1 MSQIKKKE
9 DRDLKL
15 QIIVDPLNELNKQKM
30 EPIKQP
36 ESKQEIKS
44 IKQENIKEEE
54 EMKFIKREAPG
65 TPPLVSGEISGKGH
79 MIVSDKP
86 FQYVYWD
93 NINELVHR
101 LRLLIASQNAGNTSH
116 NNEIMSIIEE
126 LREAGV
132 VE

>member
-15 QIIVDPLNELNKQKM
+15 QIIKAVKAIRKKHMQLKVGEADVEKLLQKTFKPIVDPLNELNKQKM

-54 EMKFIKREAPG
+54 E
-65 TPPLVSGEISGKGH
+65 
-79 MIVSDKP
+79 
-86 FQYVYWD
+86 
-93 NINELVHR
+93 
-101 LRLLIASQNAGNTSH
+101 QNKKLNLSSRK
-116 NNEIMSIIEE
+116 I
-126 LREAGV
+126 
-132 VE
+132 

>member
-86 FQYVYWD
+86 FQM
-93 NINELVHR
+93 R
-101 LRLLIASQNAGNTSH
+101 
-116 NNEIMSIIEE
+116 EIQATTMK
-126 LREAGV
+126 
-132 VE
+132 